1 LNKTHSLRFYILSF
15 FTVTS
20 VITFILLGS
29 YVAYNYHAELKT
41 NLCNSLTVMADDV
54 IRHKLYKVPA
64 DEIHLSFHYL
74 ESYHDDPFVQLFDHL
89 EFSYSTEPLLA
100 TDALAVINRK
110 LSDGRYLNI
119 SSTLIN
125 VDAKTLALTL
135 KLFMVFGTALLL
147 FILIFTLLLN
157 RLLSPLHALVRYC
170 NNGSE
175 DHSQIERCDGTSDI
189 NSLRNAILQL
199 IDDKQELFKEAAH
212 EIKSPIAILKARIS
226 LYKQDDNYD
235 KQQFVDESL
244 EDIDTI
250 TSKLKEILFLKA
262 VEYDMR
268 QTKEEVSMQSQCYLM
283 QQAFRPIFDKKEL
296 MLEANWND
304 DFSLYTHK
312 DAIGRVMQA
321 IFENIFLHTKNG
333 TVIRVDVDSE
343 RQHLRI
349 TNEVGQRSDEKLF
362 SSSIGSK
369 IINRLAPQLGYVY
382 TTEQEGNLHTTLI
395 TFINKNNI
403 LQHTS

>member
-1 LNKTHSLRFYILSF
+1 MNKYRSLRFYILSF
-15 FTVTS
+15 FIVTS
-20 VITFILLGS
+20 LITFIMLGS
-29 YVAYNYHAELKT
+29 YVAYDYHAELKT
-41 NLCNSLTVMADDV
+41 NLRNSLTVMADDV
-54 IRHKLYKVPA
+54 MRHQLYSQPA
-64 DEIHLSFHYL
+64 EELHRSFHLL
-74 ESYHDDPFVQLFDHL
+74 ESYHEDPFVQLFDHL
-89 EFSYSTEPLLA
+89 EFNYSGHPLPA
-100 TDALAVINRK
+100 TDDLAVINRE
-110 LSDGRYLNI
+110 LPDGRYLNI
-119 SSTLIN
+119 SSTLVN
-125 VDAKTLALTL
+125 VDSKTLALVL

-147 FILIFTLLLN
+147 FILIFALLLN
-157 RLLSPLHALVRYC
+157 RLLAPLNALVHYC
-170 NNGSE
+170 NSGSE
-175 DHSQIERCDGTSDI
+175 NHAQIKSCDGTSDI

-226 LYKQDDNYD
+226 LYKQDESYN

-250 TSKLKEILFLKA
+250 TSKLKELLFLKA

-268 QTKEEVSMQSQCYLM
+268 QTKEHVSMQSQCYLL
-283 QQAFRPIFDKKEL
+283 QQAFRPIFDKKGL
-296 MLEANWND
+296 QLDANWDN

-333 TVIRVDVDSE
+333 TVIRVDVDSK

-349 TNEVGQRSDEKLF
+349 TNEIGQKCDEKLF

-369 IINRLAPQLGYVY
+369 IINRLAPQLGYAY
-382 TTEQEGNLHTTLI
+382 STEEQGNLHTTMI
-395 TFINKNNI
+395 TFINNK
-403 LQHTS
+403 